1 MNKRIVLTAV
11 ALSAASMMFAG
22 GTKETAPETSGAT
35 QKVVTTVC
43 RASYA
48 DEQWYTT
55 MNADFEKETG
65 IHVDVTPTPG
75 NDDDHDAKVNVDL
88 LAGGTVDVVESLGP
102 KNFTIRNEGKFF
114 MPLKDLVA
122 NAGVDATALWGA
134 NLPVDK
140 NGEYYGIPFKQE
152 MWCVYYNKDIF
163 DAAGVP
169 YPSGSWTWDEYVAT
183 AKKLTDKTKGIYGSF
198 MQSDTQYMY
207 LPACQ
212 KKVPFYKADGTCNF
226 DDPEFSKAI
235 SWYKNLSASD
245 GIQMSVSDLNVENA
259 SWNYYALAGD
269 HLAMFMQGN
278 WFVRLL
284 NSQKDYPR
292 NWKYGI
298 TQLPSA
304 GPEGNTNLVSQGY
317 VSVNKNAAHPKEA
330 LTYALWIAQ
339 NQWKYE
345 GGIPALAKLTPE
357 QQNAAFSSVAEASDG
372 QVSVDELY
380 NALLN
385 NGMGVTDSDIVGP
398 SATEYN
404 SIVKEEV
411 SSYCMDLQSLDDTIT
426 HIVTRVNEAIKNAQ

>member
-1 MNKRIVLTAV
+1 MWTPR
-11 ALSAASMMFAG
+11 
-22 GTKETAPETSGAT
+22 PYGA
-35 QKVVTTVC
+35 QI
-43 RASYA
+43 S
-48 DEQWYTT
+48 
-55 MNADFEKETG
+55 
-65 IHVDVTPTPG
+65 
-75 NDDDHDAKVNVDL
+75 
-88 LAGGTVDVVESLGP
+88 
-102 KNFTIRNEGKFF
+102 
-114 MPLKDLVA
+114 
-122 NAGVDATALWGA
+122 
-134 NLPVDK
+134 PVDK

-284 NSQKDYPR
+284 NSQRTILATGNTASPNCPVRVGETPIWYPR
-292 NWKYGI
+292 D
-298 TQLPSA
+298 TFPS
-304 GPEGNTNLVSQGY
+304 
-317 VSVNKNAAHPKEA
+317 
-330 LTYALWIAQ
+330 
-339 NQWKYE
+339 
-345 GGIPALAKLTPE
+345 
-357 QQNAAFSSVAEASDG
+357 
-372 QVSVDELY
+372 
-380 NALLN
+380 
-385 NGMGVTDSDIVGP
+385 
-398 SATEYN
+398 
-404 SIVKEEV
+404 
-411 SSYCMDLQSLDDTIT
+411 
-426 HIVTRVNEAIKNAQ
+426 TRMRRIQRKR